1 MSDKTDKIGNI
12 QTRTTLGITLGLACT
27 IPLAAPAMARPD
39 ADQIAARQA
48 LRLQNQAA
56 RAERRE
62 IRLQNLAER
71 GGTNFNLNSGRAVF
85 SAGNLGTFTNLTI
98 NVGGKDKVIDL
109 NSKLTAA
116 ELVAAQQILN
126 SGSQSIQLSRNGAA
140 AGGTI
145 ALNTNVLTGLE
156 SSVGGNISSMTVAR
170 GVQVVDNNSGIDLS
184 GTLRNFGTISAANTV
199 SGSTNT
205 IAADVII
212 NGRGGS
218 IESYNGV
225 DLHAADVALN
235 AATSLTNNGSISSAG
250 NLTITAPVIRNVAD
264 GNSSPTMTAAN
275 SINLNTSNLLNNG
288 LIAANAGN
296 INVTAPG
303 ALLAGGTGTLQA
315 DNGDISFDT
324 TNSDITVTGGNLLSQ
339 NVNFNSGLDG
349 KVSATFGEATG
360 FINAEGCV
368 IHLYADTQ
376 DLKLGT
382 ITAFGDPIITNT
394 GNISI
399 NAAIT
404 ATNGAPLTLIAGGN
418 ITSAA
423 GNVGLDT
430 SSAVGDG
437 GDLSL
442 IAGATFKTDK
452 KTGNITVSKKSKTG
466 GLIDLTGGNGGSAPI
481 TSIDTSSAT
490 GQAGD
495 VMMVAF
501 AAKTVGSGQVILPG
515 GVTIDATG
523 ADGNGTVTLIGSV
536 KEGQAVTVG
545 GINAGAV
552 TIGSGTPGSPKG
564 GVQFNPTTG
573 ELLTAPFFVKSAS
586 NGQVNLN
593 GSISASGDVNI
604 TTGGVLEVLGTL
616 ETESSSTYTTIA
628 AGSLN
633 VGATGS
639 ILSDDNQ
646 IVNATVS
653 GAVQIDG
660 EVSVGQLNLNA
671 GSLTLSTTGRLED
684 AVDNITIKKGNIV
697 NAGTFGRTPGE
708 FDPTR
713 PTTTFNVVTGG
724 SFINE
729 ATGNISGNGLIQA
742 ATFQNDG
749 EAIGNIEYTATSKK
763 AGGFVNN
770 GLIDGLAVIVNAAA
784 IQNNPGAFLQATLQ
798 TNEDDIPT
806 LVLNTQSINNL
817 GQIGALGAAKES
829 EGVLSINST
838 KGLTITGVDGG
849 FFTDFNSTVSLTAAG
864 DIVIGGNDGV
874 VNSNP
879 FSNINNNLGVFNVE
893 TTGTFKSTLTN
904 IDVTANADGD
914 YGEINI
920 LAKGF
925 QYNGLGVA
933 PVYNFTATGN
943 PEVEGA
949 KPVTI
954 QITGKQGIT
963 LGGDPGNFNVVV
975 TGYDPTSINSFITP
989 TNLNVNM
996 ANLVLNGTGLN
1007 LEGTKNLLI
1016 NGNIVGGEIVTIT
1029 TANKKAFLVG
1039 NATNNGQTGIG
1050 LGEGITATKT
1060 LTINAPGNI
1069 DIGSGAILGAG
1080 EDVILNAAGL
1090 IVEAG
1095 GDITAGSNPS
1105 ELKVTLNTGASSKA
1119 IYENLNL
1126 NGFLSAAILEINATG
1141 TLTLSSGG
1149 GNQNETRLSI
1159 GQNADVA
1166 DGVAGGGSFII
1177 NAGALKFSSRG
1188 IFFDASSP
1196 SPATPNGGTVEI
1208 TLATT
1213 KTVKVGL
1220 GNGAIRADVTADNQS
1235 SAEGAGRFLI
1245 TSVGA
1250 IQAENVT
1257 TGAVAFG
1264 DGGSFG
1270 LRSSTSTV
1278 SASDVTGK
1286 GYNLF
1291 QLSSNSSTTLSARNA
1306 GKNGVK
1312 DAAGIIGGGNIVFT
1326 NNGGAVDTNGAILLG
1341 VQLNLTA
1348 STDVDVRDNEDF
1360 SVFADSDGNG
1370 GVINITA
1377 ARLLVNNANEA
1388 GTGLTIFAYGGA
1400 TTGATVNITTTDTST
1415 AGNLTIDAPNT
1426 RGAIAI
1432 DVSGAVGMGA
1442 SVNVTSGNILR
1453 VSGNGLDFGSAANS
1467 DGSSLTLTSG
1477 QATTT
1482 GYKGGNLVFND
1493 GNAAGL
1499 EGLAFGTVTF
1509 NSGSQNTFLLNGA
1522 NANNGNGFSAS
1533 GSTLAAGKIV
1543 INPLGGLGTIDMT
1556 GYSLVTNALEI
1567 TAGEVRFANQTIA
1580 VVADGLLG
1588 SGDNTG
1594 NGGSIDI
1601 TATNMRFSNQGG
1613 VLLQAQANAAIATSV
1628 GGTISIDDASTR
1640 VLNLDANGLSFD
1652 VSNAGAGAA
1661 GSISVDKAG
1670 NNLVVDGTALTFGN
1684 NDGGTLDLSSS
1695 RSMLISNVAAIST
1708 AFLDKI
1714 TLETNGTDGPFQ
1726 FGSATNNGF
1735 VDVNPT
1741 LSATEV
1747 QISTAG
1753 ANAGIDTSTGTV
1765 SANIIGLKTT
1775 GNINFASGGGLTAL
1789 SNTTNNNGGSIYL
1802 TAAALTQ
1809 SGGNAGFTLDA
1820 SSGGLGGAGG
1830 IVDVNI
1836 TGSGT
1841 LDIGTGGLNVD
1852 VSNDGIASG
1861 GGLINVSNGGNIN
1874 ADMDGFALGSNFG
1887 GAGPTISVIANGILS
1902 VANAAS
1908 IANIGLGGG
1917 QFTAAGV
1924 QGEVKVDNFQTIT
1937 IVNALLPGGQL
1948 EITYVNQGNDT
1959 VASIAQA
1966 FGDLINSNQ
1975 ELQDLG
1981 VSAIVDGANIQLR
1994 STAAGTSYNITY
2006 NPDQEFYN
2014 EDGDPILEIDLTTFT
2029 SGLTF
2034 GSRSSQAFVLGGAAA
2049 GSNGIQ
2055 DNGVNFNVAAIN
2067 IFNTG
2072 LATTATVGGGVRV
2085 GTTDTII
2092 VTDSRLAG
2100 GFVEVSY
2107 TFVEGDTRE
2116 TVAASLANAVNTN
2129 VALQA
2134 IGVTASADD
2143 DVINLLAVGKDTSFT
2158 TEAGKGSKLTLATV
2172 AEGGDILNGTLGS
2185 LTGAATTGPA
2195 VLTASGNVGAPGDG
2209 IILNSGAGSIN
2220 VNAGLDAHVV
2230 SNNSANNV
2238 TVNVDGTANIMFTAG
2253 NVGSVSGTAGALNF
2267 LYDGANGNGATIG
2280 LGGFATTNGDLVFAG
2295 NANTFN
2301 VSGAISSGQ
2310 GNVVI
2315 QNTSTNGGANINI
2328 AASTT
2333 ILGSGAVTAQN
2344 QGNVYIVMGD
2354 LPPAFTPADGV
2365 QPAGT
2370 TVIETVG
2377 GQVTF
2382 GSTAFPAG
2390 SIDADA
2396 SAIFQALGRD
2406 LVFSTNGL
2414 PNSAIT
2420 VGADVVITA
2429 DPPAQ
2434 NGTVAGIL
2442 ARIAAQNG
2450 RTSTYGTQ
2458 SATTSVVSTNAQSSV
2473 STASIG
2479 TVTADLSG
2487 VSAASLAGGVST
2499 PSTMQSAA
2507 NNVLSALNTTAA
2519 NSSLTSLTNAGRTAD
2534 LSSIQ
2539 YTTLSSATNRDTT
2552 SGVAVMGLGGTRSS
2566 ALQQALAGEADKQA
2580 GTATLQG
2587 EVSNV
2592 QHRRLE
2598 RGPLLV
2604 APQVDLV
2611 VDTPHGSVSVA
2622 AKSLAL
2628 VIANDNGV
2636 AVYNLHDHRKSAV
2649 KLHRDGHTVHV
2660 TPGTTA
2666 MFFHPTAGSF
2676 EDVNPAAFV
2685 LYRGAEGKVL
2695 HNNKAKLFRAEFEVI
2710 SLLNAL
2716 PAFKEMMASES
2727 DETRKQMSNVLKT
2740 AAILMQ
2746 LKNGGEAFKTYIK
2759 PEVTASAK

>member
-315 DNGDISFDT
+315 DNGDINFDT
-324 TNSDITVTGGNLLSQ
+324 TNSDITLTGGNLLSQ

-838 KGLTITGVDGG
+838 KGLTITGIDGG

-1039 NATNNGQTGIG
+1039 NATTNGQTGIG
-1050 LGEGITATKT
+1050 AGEGISATKT

-1069 DIGSGAILGAG
+1069 EIGSGFRLESG
-1080 EDVILNAAGL
+1080 EDVNLNAAGL
-1090 IVEAG
+1090 IVQNG
-1095 GDITAGSNPS
+1095 GDITPGQLAEPV
-1105 ELKVTLNTGASSKA
+1105 KVTLNTGAASKA
-1119 IYENLNL
+1119 KYENLNT
-1126 NGFLSAAILEINATG
+1126 NGFLSVAILEINATG

-1149 GNQNETRLSI
+1149 GNGVETRLSI
-1159 GQNADVA
+1159 GINPKGAD
-1166 DGVAGGGSFII
+1166 DLAGGGSFII
-1177 NAGALKFSSRG
+1177 TATDLKFSSKG
-1188 IFFDASSP
+1188 IFFDASSAAP
-1196 SPATPNGGTVEI
+1196 LTPNGGTVD
-1208 TLATT
+1208 LNLSST
-1213 KTVKVGL
+1213 KTIKVGT
-1220 GNGAIRADVTADNQS
+1220 GNGAIRADVTADAPV
-1235 SAEGAGRFLI
+1235 SADGAGSFLLS
-1245 TSVGA
+1245 TVGA
-1250 IQAENVT
+1250 IQAEQVL
-1257 TGAVAFG
+1257 TGAI
-1264 DGGSFG
+1264 SFG
-1270 LRSSTSTV
+1270 AGGAFSLVSSGSTV
-1278 SASDVTGK
+1278 SAQDVTGK
-1286 GYNLF
+1286 AYNLF
-1291 QLSSNSSTTLSARNA
+1291 QLSSNSTTKMLLENA
-1306 GKNGVK
+1306 GKNGIRDSSVSI
-1312 DAAGIIGGGNIVFT
+1312 DGGNLDFSNTGSV
-1326 NNGGAVDTNGAILLG
+1326 VTNGATL
-1341 VQLNLTA
+1341 
-1348 STDVDVRDNEDF
+1348 E
-1360 SVFADSDGNG
+1360 
-1370 GVINITA
+1370 GVILTLNSSTEVDARGNDLFEVFSLPVMFGGEGGQINISA
-1377 ARLLVNNANEA
+1377 PKLLIDNT
-1388 GTGLTIFAYGGA
+1388 TGLTLRAYGGPSA
-1400 TTGATVNITTTDTST
+1400 GAQVNVTTTDTST
-1415 AGNLTIDAPNT
+1415 AGNLTIGN
-1426 RGAIAI
+1426 GNGELFI
-1432 DVSGAVGMGA
+1432 DVSSNQGFGAQ
-1442 SVNVTSGNILR
+1442 VNITSGNILR
-1453 VSGNGLDFGSAANS
+1453 VSGNGLNFGNNPAQS
-1467 DGSSLTLTSG
+1467 DGASLTLSSG

-1482 GYKGGNLVFND
+1482 GYKGGNLIFND

-1499 EGLAFGTVTF
+1499 QGLAFGTVTF

-2552 SGVAVMGLGGTRSS
+2552 SGVAVMGLGGTRNS